1 MMDHV
6 MNRIE
11 LEPLNAPIARS
22 ATSISRRFVRFSAIG
37 AGGVAVQAATLAILL
52 RVTGMHYLAAT
63 MLAVEA
69 AILHNFAWHRRWTWA
84 DRPASRVV
92 LTLLKFNAT
101 TGAAS
106 LIGNIVLM
114 FLFVG
119 VLNLNPQVANLITI
133 AVCSLLN
140 FALADRFVFI

>member
-1 MMDHV
+1 MHVAVDH
-6 MNRIE
+6 IE
-11 LEPLNAPIARS
+11 LEPLH
-22 ATSISRRFVRFSAIG
+22 SRKRITLMGRFVRFG
-37 AGGVAVQAATLAILL
+37 AVGAAGVAVQAATLAILL
-52 RVTGMHYLAAT
+52 RVSGIHYLAAT
-63 MLAVEA
+63 ALAVEA
-69 AILHNFAWHRRWTWA
+69 AILHNFAWHMRWTWS
-84 DRPASRVV
+84 DRPASGVI

-119 VLNLNPQVANLITI
+119 VLKLNPQVSNLIAI

-140 FALADRFVFI
+140 FALADRFVFV

>member
-1 MMDHV
+1 MV
-6 MNRIE
+6 
-11 LEPLNAPIARS
+11 
-22 ATSISRRFVRFSAIG
+22 
-37 AGGVAVQAATLAILL
+37 VQAVMLAILL
-52 RVTGMHYLAAT
+52 RVTGMQYLVAT
-63 MLAVEA
+63 ALAVEA

-84 DRPASRVV
+84 DRPASGVI
-92 LTLLKFNAT
+92 LTLLKFNTFA
-101 TGAAS
+101 GAVS
-106 LIGNIVLM
+106 LIGNLLLM